1 MKKTHDNNEQ
11 YNTNIYS
18 NYHKELLLAEIE
30 IFNEAYIAD
39 LIDEIFSGFAWHG

>member
-1 MKKTHDNNEQ
+1 MTKTHDKSEQ

-18 NYHKELLLAEIE
+18 NYHKELLPTEIE

-39 LIDEIFSGFAWHG
+39 FIDEIFSGFAWHG